1 MTTTGIP
8 PDPSRGDPPARTA
21 TPAPATV
28 VITQRVR
35 PGREAEFR
43 RWQDHVDDAAASFT
57 GFLGTEVTPPGDSQA
72 DCSVVYR
79 FDGTTNLKRW
89 LDSGTRRDLLSRG
102 ADLFEQPPTQH
113 VLIDERD
120 DNAVTVVVSHPVA
133 AGSEEDFIAWQ
144 HRMTEMEKTFPG
156 FRGSDLHRPVPG
168 IQDEWTIIYTFDSAD
183 NLNYWL
189 DSPARHTLL
198 AEGEGFKDFE
208 VHRIANPYGS
218 WFAADHRGADSGAA
232 SWKTALSVLVGLY
245 PTVMILTLGITE
257 IWPGAQLWA
266 SLLVGNILSV
276 SLLTWGVMPIVTRV
290 LRFWLEPEPH
300 SDTRTDVLG
309 LALSVGF
316 LTVASVLFW
325 LWTQVVWALP

>member
-1 MTTTGIP
+1 M
-8 PDPSRGDPPARTA
+8 TA

-28 VITQRVR
+28 VITQCLW

-43 RWQDHVDDAAASFT
+43 RWQDDVDEAAAAFA
-57 GFLGTEVTPPGDSQA
+57 GFLGTEVTPPGDTRA
-72 DCSVVYR
+72 EWSVVYR

-120 DNAVTVVVSHPVA
+120 DSTVTVVVSHPVA

-144 HRMTEMEKTFPG
+144 HCMTEVERTFPG

-168 IQDEWTIIYTFDSAD
+168 IQDEWTIVSTFDSAEH
-183 NLNYWL
+183 LNHWL
-189 DSPARHTLL
+189 DSPARQALL
-198 AEGEGFKDFE
+198 AEGESFKDFE

-218 WFAADHRGADSGAA
+218 WFAAGQRGRDGEAA

-245 PTVMILTLGITE
+245 PTVVILTLGITE

-276 SLLTWGVMPIVTRV
+276 SLLTWVVMPIVTRA

-300 SDTRTDVLG
+300 SGTRTDVLG
-309 LALSVGF
+309 LAISVGF
-316 LTVASVLFW
+316 LTVAAVLFW
-325 LWTQVVWALP
+325 LVTTVVWTLP